1 MITIIALVLS
11 GVIGVI
17 VTWIVEGMF
26 RREPPFGEA
35 AEYIIGFLAAVG
47 WFALDYY
54 VLVPAFF
61 GANAA
66 EWLKLSAGLIEGP
79 VASWLVLWALRQALQ
94 TPLKRTQTDG

>member
-1 MITIIALVLS
+1 MITTIALVLA
-11 GVIGVI
+11 GVLGAI
-17 VTWIVEGMF
+17 VTWIVEGLF

-35 AEYIIGFLAAVG
+35 ADYIIGFLASAG
-47 WFALDYY
+47 GFALDYY

-79 VASWLVLWALRQALQ
+79 IFGWLVLWALRQALQ
-94 TPLKRTQTDG
+94 TPLKSAQTDG

>member
-1 MITIIALVLS
+1 MVLS
-11 GVIGVI
+11 GVLGVI

-35 AEYIIGFLAAVG
+35 ADYVIGFLAAIG

-61 GANAA
+61 GADAA
-66 EWLKLSAGLIEGP
+66 EWLKLAAGLVEGP

-94 TPLKRTQTDG
+94 SPLKSTQTGG